1 MMKLKE
7 KLVVLLIRLRN
18 ALTLL
23 LIRIPMALPF
33 AIFAI
38 VWNGL
43 LALFFRALGS
53 REDARDFMN
62 VTGRMFKTMWEG
74 IKPQFSAKEIL
85 KDYYDMDRYPNKE
98 EP

>member
-7 KLVVLLIRLRN
+7 KLVVMLIRLRN

-23 LIRIPMALPF
+23 LIRIPLIIPLALF
-33 AIFAI
+33 VV

-62 VTGRMFKTMWEG
+62 ATGRSFKAMWEG
-74 IKPQFSAKEIL
+74 IKSQFSAKEIL
-85 KDYYDMDRYPNKE
+85 DDYYDAKRYLNEE

>member
-1 MMKLKE
+1 MKLKE
-7 KLVVLLIRLRN
+7 KLVVMPIMLRN

-23 LIRIPMALPF
+23 LIRIPLVAPLALF
-33 AIFAI
+33 VV

-43 LALFFRALGS
+43 FALFFRALGS

-62 VTGRMFKTMWEG
+62 TTGRMFKAMWES

-85 KDYYDMDRYPNKE
+85 EDYYDMYRYLNEE

>member
-1 MMKLKE
+1 MKLTK
-7 KLVVLLIRLRN
+7 KLIVLLIRL
-18 ALTLL
+18 
-23 LIRIPMALPF
+23 ALPF

-62 VTGRMFKTMWEG
+62 ASSRMFKTVWTG
-74 IKPQFSAKEIL
+74 IKREFSAKEIL
-85 KDYYDMDRYPNKE
+85 KDYYDVDRYLNEE